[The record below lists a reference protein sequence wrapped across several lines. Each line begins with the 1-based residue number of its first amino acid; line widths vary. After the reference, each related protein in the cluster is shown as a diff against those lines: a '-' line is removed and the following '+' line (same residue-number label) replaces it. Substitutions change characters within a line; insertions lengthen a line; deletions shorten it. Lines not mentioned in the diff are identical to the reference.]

1 MKKDGYVL
9 FLTPSFYPNIGGV
22 EKHVLRVS
30 QELNKKGYRVVI
42 VTEAIGDSTMPV
54 WRSRYISAD
63 TPRTDV
69 WIVDTGN
76 NELVHDEISFINS
89 ESKKTKIESQAS
101 KSITVYRLPYIKS
114 GRLKK
119 LYIWFWFFKNKN
131 IIQSAKYIHCH
142 DVFYWY
148 IPFRFLYPRKRVYT
162 TFHGYEA
169 FPVPRKNIIIRK
181 ISEKFSNGNI
191 CVGDFIKK
199 WYGTRTDFITYGGVD
214 SENLHD
220 DVIRNYHK
228 PLNILLLGRLDND
241 IGISLYLSAL
251 DLLKARNI
259 KFDLTICGNGKL
271 SKRTKRYGNFMGF
284 VNDTSKYIKEADIV
298 FSSSYLSILESLIF
312 KKMVVAAYE
321 NPLKK
326 DYLEMTPF
334 SKWINIVNTD
344 LQVLKIVE
352 HLLKGTINQHK
363 LNEGYKWAVE
373 QKWERTAELYIH
385 LWSKF

>member
-42 VTEAIGDSTMPV
+42 VTEALGDSATPN

-119 LYIWFWFFKNKN
+119 LYIWLWLFKNKN

-214 SENLHD
+214 GENLHD
-220 DVIRNYHK
+220 DVIRNHHK
-228 PLNILLLGRLDND
+228 PLNILLFGRLDND

-284 VNDTSKYIKEADIV
+284 VNDTSKYIKKADIV

-312 KKMVVAAYE
+312 KKTVVAAYE

>member
-42 VTEAIGDSTMPV
+42 VTEALGDSATPN

-89 ESKKTKIESQAS
+89 ESKKTKIESQVS
-101 KSITVYRLPYIKS
+101 KRITVYRLPFIKS

-119 LYIWFWFFKNKN
+119 LYIWLWLFKNKN

-148 IPFRFLYPRKRVYT
+148 LPFRFLYPRKRVYT

-169 FPVPRKNIIIRK
+169 FPIPRKNIIIRK

-220 DVIRNYHK
+220 DVIRNYYK

-251 DLLKARNI
+251 DLLKARSI

-284 VNDTSKYIKEADIV
+284 VNDTSRYIKKADIV
-298 FSSSYLSILESLIF
+298 FSSSYLSILDSLIF
-312 KKMVVAAYE
+312 KKTVVAAYE

-326 DYLEMTPF
+326 DYLEMSPF

-352 HLLKGTINQHK
+352 HILNRTIDQYKLK
-363 LNEGYKWAVE
+363 EGYKWAVE
-373 QKWERTAELYIH
+373 QKWEKTADLYIH